1 MEHPRTRTPRKPP
14 SLDPSVLP
22 YCTASGGRAE
32 LSPSFTEFDPRSLPQ
47 DPDLSRTRGGGGQ
60 RTTHSYSFPRTEFP
74 PGAVGVDLPPPTT
87 TATGLRIKFVNPS
100 LYATNSNPRYR
111 FESSVG
117 PTGIRRINIIPVGR
131 IIDGGGPVAAEGGS
145 VAAEAGD
152 DGDEA
157 GDTVSEAAESF
168 YTAQE
173 YVD

>member
-22 YCTASGGRAE
+22 IVQRPAARAE
-32 LSPSFTEFDPRSLPQ
+32 LSPSFTEFDPRSLRKTPISLEREEAEVKELLTAT
-47 DPDLSRTRGGGGQ
+47 PSPNRISARCSRSRP
-60 RTTHSYSFPRTEFP
+60 S
-74 PGAVGVDLPPPTT
+74 LPPTT